1 MVRDIQQHTT
11 LQESLPQGKCCKT
24 ETKINKHIL
33 LDVFRKDDV
42 PFLIRELRDVAPRWQ
57 IFCSQLGVP
66 ISELNIIA
74 AKPLLLSGA
83 PVTYLQDALDHWI
96 SSERSTLGILCE
108 ALKTEVVGED
118 TLAAKVKTRFWDYR
132 G

>member
-1 MVRDIQQHTT
+1 MNT
-11 LQESLPQGKCCKT
+11 LF
-24 ETKINKHIL
+24 
-33 LDVFRKDDV
+33 LDVFRKDDL
-42 PFLIRELRDVAPRWQ
+42 PFLMRELHDVAPKWQ

-83 PVTYLQDALDHWI
+83 PVTYLQYALDLWI
-96 SSERSTLGILCE
+96 CSKQSTLGVLCE
-108 ALKTEVVGED
+108 ALRTEVVGED
-118 TLAAKVKTRFWDYR
+118 TMAVKVERRFWDYR